1 MRVCIL
7 DSGVDASHPLVG
19 ELESAVVISIGE
31 DDEVV
36 ADEDTE
42 GDVSGHGTACAGI
55 VRRLAPEARISSV
68 RVLGSSFTGSGAV
81 LLGGLRYAIEQGF
94 DVINMSLSTTKKP
107 FASVLH
113 ELADSAYFKRTVL
126 VASAHNM
133 PVESYP
139 WRFSSVIS
147 VGSHEEPDPLDF
159 FYNPSPPVEF
169 FGRGVNV
176 EVPWLG
182 GRTLTV
188 SGNSFATP
196 APELDL
202 RPDPRE
208 ASRAD
213 AVPAQERALSDRDQR
228 RGWWNMTD
236 RPDLRAAVAA
246 GVVGSEDSFRALLA
260 AIVEVARSIFG
271 ARASSILLLDAE
283 TEELVFEAVVG
294 EGEDTLLG
302 TRFPAGTGI
311 AGWVLA
317 TRTPLVIED
326 VHNDPRWS
334 RATSP
339 RAPATSRKGSWPR
352 RCCTTK
358 GRSACS
364 RSSIGP
370 QQTLFSLQ
378 EMELLGLFAH
388 QAAIAVDLLLK
399 AREAEKLLGDGGG
412 ELEVVARLATA
423 VDALEDERREAGL
436 KLLDDLARTLGA

>member
-1 MRVCIL
+1 VQEVTSHSWDAGRAALPAWSLPKDAVDRIALLTHWPERVTKDWALGGSTGDGVRVCIL

-19 ELESAVVISIGE
+19 ELESAVVVSIGE
-31 DDEVV
+31 GDEVV
-36 ADEDTE
+36 ADEDAE

-55 VRRLAPEARISSV
+55 VRRLAPDALISSV

-147 VGSHEEPDPLDF
+147 VGSHEEDDPLDF

-196 APELDL
+196 HLSSICALILAKHPELTPFQL
-202 RPDPRE
+202 K
-208 ASRAD
+208 S
-213 AVPAQERALSDRDQR
+213 
-228 RGWWNMTD
+228 
-236 RPDLRAAVAA
+236 
-246 GVVGSEDSFRALLA
+246 
-260 AIVEVARSIFG
+260 
-271 ARASSILLLDAE
+271 
-283 TEELVFEAVVG
+283 
-294 EGEDTLLG
+294 
-302 TRFPAGTGI
+302 
-311 AGWVLA
+311 VLYLTA
-317 TRTPLVIED
+317 TNV
-326 VHNDPRWS
+326 
-334 RATSP
+334 
-339 RAPATSRKGSWPR
+339 
-352 RCCTTK
+352 
-358 GRSACS
+358 
-364 RSSIGP
+364 
-370 QQTLFSLQ
+370 
-378 EMELLGLFAH
+378 
-388 QAAIAVDLLLK
+388 
-399 AREAEKLLGDGGG
+399 GGG
-412 ELEVVARLATA
+412 T
-423 VDALEDERREAGL
+423 
-436 KLLDDLARTLGA
+436 